1 MVAKSHPLPCQNL
14 QMLYNTAAFTH
25 LFLNTVLFLPIHK
38 AHIAANHI
46 TFQLSLSTDNNPEKL
61 TLELKH
67 LFFEIILPIETQ
79 IPYTFAALI
88 CHRMMLYI
96 YN

>member
-1 MVAKSHPLPCQNL
+1 
-14 QMLYNTAAFTH
+14 MLKKNSQQEPKPH
-25 LFLNTVLFLPIHK
+25 SLF
-38 AHIAANHI
+38 
-46 TFQLSLSTDNNPEKL
+46 LSLSTDNNPEKL